1 VKKNNMVNEN
11 KIIEQ
16 IPLKE
21 SPEEE
26 SFDSDKEIIKS
37 PEKQEEEDKSQE
49 KKEKEKI
56 QIKEDDKK
64 SDVITDQDDKTSA
77 QKERMKQID
86 KILSED
92 MSDIFLNLPT
102 DKQKEFKEEGERIV
116 VKVNQIMEK
125 AKVKVNK
132 IIKLIKNWL
141 GIIPNANKYYLEQ
154 EAKIKTDKLLKLK
167 DRE

>member
-1 VKKNNMVNEN
+1 MVNEN
-11 KIIEQ
+11 KILEQ
-16 IPLKE
+16 IPLNK
-21 SPEEE
+21 SPEKE
-26 SFDSDKEIIKS
+26 SFDSDKETIKS
-37 PEKQEEEDKSQE
+37 PEKQEKKDKSQE
-49 KKEKEKI
+49 KEEK
-56 QIKEDDKK
+56 DKLQPK
-64 SDVITDQDDKTSA
+64 DGNTQSDVITLQDSENSA

-92 MSDIFLNLPT
+92 MSDMFLNLPK

-116 VKVNQIMEK
+116 VKVSQLMEK

-154 EAKIKTDKLLKLK
+154 EAKIKTDKILKLK
-167 DRE
+167 DKE